1 MIRRLEE
8 KDRAVYLAM
17 ARTFYDSDAV
27 DHPVPDA
34 FLTRTFDEMMAR
46 NTYAEGYLLEEDGRA
61 LGYAL
66 LAKTW
71 SQEAGGMAVWI
82 EELYV
87 SPEARGKG
95 LGTLALMYLE
105 GKYVSEGY
113 KRIRLEYTAENERA
127 AKLYRHL
134 GFKTLDYL
142 QMLKDFK

>member
-46 NTYAEGYLLEEDGRA
+46 DTYAEGYLLEEDGRA

-95 LGTLALMYLE
+95 LGSAFFAFLKTRCPAARY
-105 GKYVSEGY
+105 
-113 KRIRLEYTAENERA
+113 RLETEAENTRA
-127 AKLYRHL
+127 KALYTRM
-134 GFKTLDYL
+134 GFRPLAYESMILDP
-142 QMLKDFK
+142 